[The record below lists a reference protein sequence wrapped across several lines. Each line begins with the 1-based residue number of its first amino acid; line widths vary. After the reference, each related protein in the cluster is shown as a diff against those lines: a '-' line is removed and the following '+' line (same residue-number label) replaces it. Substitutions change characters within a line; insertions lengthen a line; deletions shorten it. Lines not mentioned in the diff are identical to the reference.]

1 MLKEFS
7 AIMVMCGEWF
17 SRIYGKVGKWYH
29 DYIFFSKAVLFIFGL
44 IVSVSMINLAVV
56 EMFIDCLNIL
66 GDKKNFRINLQTAA
80 TIVNLQ
86 KGISSVSAVIVAY
99 IADSYLKCFTMI
111 IISALSYT
119 TGLMLLWRSTRR
131 NRIQY
136 GPIYVAALALA
147 LGKYGLGSILK
158 EFLSKQLIEGENENF
173 NESEAQI
180 EGRTNVWWCIA
191 SISGSAIAVFFL
203 SNLKWEGTL
212 LASGV
217 VMGVSLLLFC
227 CGFKVYC
234 PKRHRRNSHV
244 IFKVFKAAISKRY
257 LPYPCTPTRLS
268 WKSASNL
275 KLFEV
280 RNSQILFLPKVFW
293 FRWLDKATVTVENT
307 SSSRQEEENL
317 CSVEQVTQVKCFL
330 TLIPLWTT
338 FLAYSLVQAT
348 GNTFFI
354 EQRSN
359 LKITITKNHR
369 APLVAFFVLN
379 SFLRFIIPRLFWSEK
394 ARNPNVTLVRIG
406 VGMICSI
413 LCCIAAWQVEVHR
426 LKEIK
431 RLNPA
436 NPSDP
441 ISMSIF
447 WLLPQF
453 ILLGLAEG
461 LVEEGLQ
468 EFFIKHVTESMWNS
482 GQLLTGCILSFGNF
496 FSIACVQLV
505 RSWFKDTI
513 NDSHLDRY
521 FLTLAIL
528 SSVFLCFY
536 VYASISN
543 SKYANIR
550 DLSKE
555 AELAPNVS
563 MGGGEMKDEMSPAS
577 SSARNT
583 PLDEDFDDYSVQPS
597 PLLSS
602 HPHRSHSILNIPQRD
617 GVEENTKPL
626 PIRKP
631 SFLWRKVSIVM
642 ASTRH
647 LYSRLANVEMVG
659 MQSSPDVHYAESME
673 NLPLRSH
680 ASTEAEE
687 VIYDDEPRN

>member
-1 MLKEFS
+1 MF
-7 AIMVMCGEWF
+7 GEWF
-17 SRIYGKVGKWYH
+17 SRIRGKVEKWYH
-29 DYIFFSKAVLFIFGL
+29 DYIFFSKAVPFIFGL
-44 IVSVSMINLAVV
+44 IVSHSMINLAVV
-56 EMFIDCLNIL
+56 ELYIVY
-66 GDKKNFRINLQTAA
+66 LQDMDYHSIQEDYLPTAA

-86 KGISSVSAVIVAY
+86 DGISTVSAVIVAY
-99 IADSYLKCFTMI
+99 IADSNLKCFNTIVICALAYTM
-111 IISALSYT
+111 
-119 TGLMLLWRSTRR
+119 GLMLLWCNS
-131 NRIQY
+131 QS
-136 GPIYVAALALA
+136 GPTYVAGLALA
-147 LGKYGLGSILK
+147 LGKYGLDSILK
-158 EFLSKQLIEGENENF
+158 EFLSEQLIGREKENS
-173 NESEAQI
+173 NEIEAQI

-191 SISGSAIAVFFL
+191 SISGSAIAAFWL
-203 SNLKWEGTL
+203 SNVTWERTF
-212 LASGV
+212 LASS
-217 VMGVSLLLFC
+217 VMMGTSLLLFL
-227 CGFKVYC
+227 CGFKFYC
-234 PKRHRRNSHV
+234 PERHNRNSHV

-257 LPYPCTPTRLS
+257 LAYPGTPTQLS
-268 WKSASNL
+268 WKTVPNL
-275 KLFEV
+275 KLYEEK
-280 RNSQILFLPKVFW
+280 NSQILPTNFW
-293 FRWLDKATVTVENT
+293 FRWLDKAAVTVKRT
-307 SSSRQEEENL
+307 SSSPQEDENL

-330 TLIPLWTT
+330 KLIPLWTT

-354 EQRSN
+354 EQSSN
-359 LKITITKNHR
+359 LKNSFTEKNVR
-369 APLVAFFVLN
+369 VPLVAFFVLN

-431 RLNPA
+431 RLKY
-436 NPSDP
+436 PSDT
-441 ISMSIF
+441 ISMSIL

-453 ILLGLAEG
+453 ILLGLTEG
-461 LVEEGLQ
+461 LVEEGLG
-468 EFFIKHVTESMWNS
+468 EFFIKHVTKSMWNS

-496 FSIACVQLV
+496 FSIPCVHLV
-505 RSWFKDTI
+505 RSWFKGTI

-536 VYASISN
+536 VYASISY
-543 SKYANIR
+543 SKFADIR

-563 MGGGEMKDEMSPAS
+563 MEGGEMKDEMSPAS
-577 SSARNT
+577 SSAQNT
-583 PLDEDFDDYSVQPS
+583 PLNEDDYSVQPS

-602 HPHRSHSILNIPQRD
+602 HPHPSHSILNIPQGD
-617 GVEENTKPL
+617 GVEDNTKPL
-626 PIRKP
+626 PTRNP
-631 SFLWRKVSIVM
+631 SFLWTKVSTVM

-673 NLPLRSH
+673 RLPLQSH

-687 VIYDDEPRN
+687 VFYDDEPRN

>member
-1 MLKEFS
+1 
-7 AIMVMCGEWF
+7 
-17 SRIYGKVGKWYH
+17 
-29 DYIFFSKAVLFIFGL
+29 
-44 IVSVSMINLAVV
+44 
-56 EMFIDCLNIL
+56 
-66 GDKKNFRINLQTAA
+66 
-80 TIVNLQ
+80 
-86 KGISSVSAVIVAY
+86 
-99 IADSYLKCFTMI
+99 
-111 IISALSYT
+111 
-119 TGLMLLWRSTRR
+119 MLLWRSTRR

-147 LGKYGLGSILK
+147 LGKYGLDSILK
-158 EFLSKQLIEGENENF
+158 EFLSKQLIEGENENS
-173 NESEAQI
+173 NESEAQV

-217 VMGVSLLLFC
+217 VMGASLLLFC

-234 PKRHRRNSHV
+234 PKRHKRNSHV

-257 LPYPCTPTRLS
+257 LLYPCTPTRLS

-293 FRWLDKATVTVENT
+293 FRWLDKA
-307 SSSRQEEENL
+307 
-317 CSVEQVTQVKCFL
+317 
-330 TLIPLWTT
+330 
-338 FLAYSLVQAT
+338 AAT

-431 RLNPA
+431 RLNPD
-436 NPSDP
+436 NPSAP

-447 WLLPQF
+447 
-453 ILLGLAEG
+453 
-461 LVEEGLQ
+461 
-468 EFFIKHVTESMWNS
+468 
-482 GQLLTGCILSFGNF
+482 C
-496 FSIACVQLV
+496 IACVQLV

-583 PLDEDFDDYSVQPS
+583 PLDEDLDDYSVQPS

-617 GVEENTKPL
+617 GVEDNTKPL

-659 MQSSPDVHYAESME
+659 MQSYPDVHYAESME

-687 VIYDDEPRN
+687 ISVKRRPHLLTVSVMESRIKSLLSVVTRNTATVD

>member
-1 MLKEFS
+1 
-7 AIMVMCGEWF
+7 MVMCGEWL

-147 LGKYGLGSILK
+147 LGKYGLDSILK
-158 EFLSKQLIEGENENF
+158 EFLSKQLIEGENENS

-191 SISGSAIAVFFL
+191 SIFGSALAVFFL

-217 VMGVSLLLFC
+217 VMGASLLLFC

-234 PKRHRRNSHV
+234 PKRHKRNSHV
-244 IFKVFKAAISKRY
+244 ISKVFKAAISKRY
-257 LPYPCTPTRLS
+257 LPYPCTPTQLS

-293 FRWLDKATVTVENT
+293 FRWLDKAAVTVEKT
-307 SSSRQEEENL
+307 SSSPQEEENL

-496 FSIACVQLV
+496 FSIPCVQLV

-513 NDSHLDRY
+513 NDSHLDR
-521 FLTLAIL
+521 
-528 SSVFLCFY
+528 
-536 VYASISN
+536 
-543 SKYANIR
+543 

-563 MGGGEMKDEMSPAS
+563 MEGGEMKDEMSPAS
-577 SSARNT
+577 SSAQNT
-583 PLDEDFDDYSVQPS
+583 PLDEDLDDYSVQPS

-602 HPHRSHSILNIPQRD
+602 HPHRSHSILNIPQGD
-617 GVEENTKPL
+617 GVEDNTKPL
-626 PIRKP
+626 PTRRP

-647 LYSRLANVEMVG
+647 LHSRLANVEMVG
-659 MQSSPDVHYAESME
+659 MQSSPDVRYAESME
-673 NLPLRSH
+673 NLPSRSH

-687 VIYDDEPRN
+687 VICDDEPRN